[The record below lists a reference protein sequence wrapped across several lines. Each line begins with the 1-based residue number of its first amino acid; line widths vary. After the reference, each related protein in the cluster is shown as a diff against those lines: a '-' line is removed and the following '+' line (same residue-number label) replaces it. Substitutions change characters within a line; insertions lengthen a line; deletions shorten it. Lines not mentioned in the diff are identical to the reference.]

1 MKIVG
6 LILARNEEW
15 VLGLSLRAALRW
27 CDHVVVLDHA
37 STDKTGEIVRRAADD
52 GEGRITYGRWADGD
66 KWDEMALRQM
76 TLDMGREAGGTH
88 FAIIDADEFLTC
100 NLLGQIRGWFE
111 ALRPR
116 ECIELP
122 MVPAW
127 KSLRQYRDDSSVWSG
142 AFITLGFRDAP
153 TLCWKP
159 AGDSYQHHNRPPYG
173 INGGTRPIKDKKF
186 GGVVHAQFANPR
198 RLLAK
203 HVLYRMVDHLR
214 WPGRESVGAL
224 NVKYDQALDERGIK
238 YSDVPTDW
246 LDKYALYIENY
257 YDPEGEPWQESEVR
271 RLLKTHGRG
280 KFTGLDLKGF

>member
-1 MKIVG
+1 M
-6 LILARNEEW
+6 LILGIESSCDET
-15 VLGLSLRAALRW
+15 SAALVA
-27 CDHVVVLDHA
+27 DGKVVLSNVIA
-37 STDKTGEIVRRAADD
+37 T
-52 GEGRITYGRWADGD
+52 
-66 KWDEMALRQM
+66 Q
-76 TLDMGREAGGTH
+76 LD
-88 FAIIDADEFLTC
+88 
-100 NLLGQIRGWFE
+100 LL
-111 ALRPR
+111 
-116 ECIELP
+116 
-122 MVPAW
+122 
-127 KSLRQYRDDSSVWSG
+127 
-142 AFITLGFRDAP
+142 
-153 TLCWKP
+153 
-159 AGDSYQHHNRPPYG
+159 
-173 INGGTRPIKDKKF
+173 KKF